1 MNSDSNVE
9 KPGTTTA
16 TTDENLLRQQLEA
29 EDGQENGGEAPITT
43 MRIRNL
49 PRKYVVGDLLAELCE
64 VVSEESLNFLS
75 VPWEQNNLS
84 NLGFAFV
91 NFVTADIATRAR
103 DRLDGQPWQL
113 VDTVKTIRM
122 RPASIQGLRKNIWR
136 SLEALPPGVGKEQQ
150 PIIIVGGRKIAFGV
164 AVRVV
169 SEGMQGEHRSSSG
182 AYTEAQDQQE
192 SSGPQP
198 ITTMMVRNLPRRYL
212 PADLL
217 YELEEV
223 VSEESFNFLS
233 VPWEISN
240 ASNLGF
246 GVVNFLTA
254 DIATTVRDQMDGRCW
269 KKVQSVKT
277 IRMLPAK
284 IQGLR
289 NNILHSLQA
298 RPHWTSEEHNPI
310 VFLAGKRVSF
320 AAAVRAVKGG
330 TVEALRP
337 SGSSSS
343 KEWPPSRQASR
354 RPAAGVNSSTASSGQ
369 QTTTT
374 ASSGG
379 S

>member
-113 VDTVKTIRM
+113 VDTVKTIRIG
-122 RPASIQGLRKNIWR
+122 R
-136 SLEALPPGVGKEQQ
+136 VGKEQQ

-374 ASSGG
+374 A
-379 S
+379 